1 MAALEQGNSDIC
13 IAIRPSVVTS
23 KESSLMFNFLVNQLL
38 STLTSKYLST
48 NRKVGIYIEL

>member
-13 IAIRPSVVTS
+13 IAIKPSVVTS